1 MAKKVSKKKT
11 NGKGN
16 GKSKGKSNGKSDL
29 KVKLSERY
37 QAALDYP
44 LFDAIFNRRSRRF
57 GLGMKLEDTTLG
69 FESKY
74 DPISLEEMEEA
85 LLVWSGTGL
94 TGLCLADLPP
104 ETGIDLLCQWTGRT
118 WPSACNNHGTEL
130 FFTNDEGLYHV
141 DVKNMLP
148 KNHELDIF
156 YKMNREDRIAR
167 VLELYRESLVKL
179 EDGRADLPDRM
190 PGLFN
195 FNEWNTNKPG
205 TTVFIPVTDITEE
218 YLNLLHLYCSHSY
231 GFTIIDDL
239 TGKPAGVKKWIK
251 KGRLKDNIKM
261 SLFDLEV
268 RILTGLNVEQ
278 AFICQ
283 NMSLALQAL
292 GLAGWTF
299 SGFIPRFAL
308 GASPDLFKGLGFRF
322 IQPKKGAIDPPA
334 TIPVGRDGVFEGYCP
349 PYYKNMD
356 EAIDAFQEHKDDA
369 WQSDKPFPYT
379 EPDKHLMRAPRPTD
393 TTVQIVKDVANYIY
407 DTYGCFPAFVDPMYM
422 RLVFQAMNIDIEFYD
437 KHYPKGSYS
446 DMHLSRFLEH
456 HPEAAGKVGAKVGR
470 KTRTKTA
477 AKRKIKA

>member
-1 MAKKVSKKKT
+1 MAKKATKKKSNGKA

-16 GKSKGKSNGKSDL
+16 GKGKKMQE
-29 KVKLSERY
+29 LSERY

-44 LFDAIFNRRSRRF
+44 LFDSIFNRRSRRF
-57 GLGMKLEDTTLG
+57 GLGMKLEDEDLG

-74 DPISLEEMEEA
+74 DPVPLEEMEEA
-85 LLVWSGTGL
+85 LIAWSGTGL

-141 DVKNMLP
+141 DVKHMLP
-148 KNHELDIF
+148 KHHELDMF
-156 YKMNREDRIAR
+156 FKMDREDRIAR
-167 VLELYRESLVKL
+167 LMELYRESLVKL

-205 TTVFIPVTDITEE
+205 TSVYIPVTDITEE
-218 YLNLLHLYCSHSY
+218 YLNLLHLYCSNTY

-239 TGKPAGVKKWIK
+239 TGKPAGISKWIK
-251 KGRLKDNIKM
+251 KGRLKDSVKM

-283 NMSLALQAL
+283 NMSLALQPL

-308 GASPDLFKGLGFRF
+308 GAAPDLFKGLGFRF

-334 TIPVGRDGVFEGYCP
+334 TIPVGRDGVFEAYAP

-356 EAIDAFQEHKDDA
+356 EAIDAFHEHKNAA
-369 WQSDKPFPYT
+369 WEPDKPFPYK
-379 EPDKHLMRAPRPTD
+379 EPDKLLMRAPKPTE
-393 TTVQIVKDVANYIY
+393 TTKQIVKDVANYIY
-407 DTYGCFPAFVDPMYM
+407 DTYGRFPAFVDPMYM
-422 RLVFQAMNIDIEFYD
+422 RLVFQAMNIDVEFYD
-437 KHYPKGSYS
+437 EHYPKGSYS
-446 DMHLSRFLEH
+446 EMHLNRFLDH
-456 HPEAAGKVGAKVGR
+456 HPEAAGKAGAKVGK
-470 KTRTKTA
+470 KTATKTA
-477 AKRKIKA
+477 AKRKMKA